1 MLVKFGRMMRIE
13 RLEFRNAEDPIL
25 ARRDR
30 KSNVKGQ
37 RLQQAWRRTIKKLNR
52 LAGKMML
59 VRPEFRNAED
69 PILAS
74 CEVLSN
80 VTLLRLL
87 QS

>member
-25 ARRDR
+25 ARLDR
-30 KSNVKGQ
+30 KSVVKGKSVE
-37 RLQQAWRRTIKKLNR
+37 LGGRRIIKKNTR
-52 LAGKMML
+52 LAGRMML